1 MKSLNQRKTAHD
13 KPQLGPVFKHLF
25 HLFQYIYFCFQ
36 LLNISI
42 FVSGMNFLA
51 QWSIFSFQSSNT
63 LILVCK
69 TNQEPYHENRT
80 LKTKQNWK
88 IKKFC
93 REFSLPKWHWFWVK
107 EYSDYFL
114 WILKSNNEFTC
125 LTTGLMNKI
134 ILLLTLRT
142 SRTGLIVPT
151 IRDMAHSLLVYEWK
165 LSIVKLSPK
174 INYILFMRILNRACY
189 HSSIKLSPKSATFL
203 VDSKVM
209 VNSTWLISN
218 YSSYSTGVWAILLL
232 DWCSKRRLNYIIN
245 NQNYWTNGSTG
256 SLGSF

>member
-107 EYSDYFL
+107 EYSDYLL
-114 WILKSNNEFTC
+114 WILKSQQWIHLLNHWLDEQNNIIIDASDIEN
-125 LTTGLMNKI
+125 GLN
-134 ILLLTLRT
+134 
-142 SRTGLIVPT
+142 S
-151 IRDMAHSLLVYEWK
+151 AHNPWYGSFF
-165 LSIVKLSPK
+165 I
-174 INYILFMRILNRACY
+174 
-189 HSSIKLSPKSATFL
+189 
-203 VDSKVM
+203 
-209 VNSTWLISN
+209 
-218 YSSYSTGVWAILLL
+218 GVWMKIVY
-232 DWCSKRRLNYIIN
+232 SEIISQ
-245 NQNYWTNGSTG
+245 NQLYFIHANFKQSV
-256 SLGSF
+256 LSFFN